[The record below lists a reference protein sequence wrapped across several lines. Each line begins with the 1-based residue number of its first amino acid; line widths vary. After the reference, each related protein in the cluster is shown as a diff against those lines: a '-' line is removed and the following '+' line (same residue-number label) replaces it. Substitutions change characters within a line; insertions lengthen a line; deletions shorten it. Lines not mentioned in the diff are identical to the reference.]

1 MVHRTYPI
9 FNNGRSNLVTSSI
22 SQMSQKKKIGIKCGN
37 AVLKRIIDW
46 KLVGVTYDELAL

>member
-1 MVHRTYPI
+1 M
-9 FNNGRSNLVTSSI
+9 TSSI